1 MEKKGNMEKKE
12 TKPKKVCHSDKEFEE
27 LFLPESH
34 EKKNLQ
40 EIINEPKKLTEHL
53 TKDLMKAK
61 KK

>member
-1 MEKKGNMEKKE
+1 MEKKE

-34 EKKNLQ
+34 EKRKLQ

-53 TKDLMKAK
+53 TKDIIK
-61 KK
+61 KKKN